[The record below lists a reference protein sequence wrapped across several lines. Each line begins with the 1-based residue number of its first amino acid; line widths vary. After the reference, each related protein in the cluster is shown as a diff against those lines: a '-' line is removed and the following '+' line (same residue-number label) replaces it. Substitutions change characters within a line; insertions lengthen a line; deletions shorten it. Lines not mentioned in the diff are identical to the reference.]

1 MLSLLSLV
9 YILWG
14 SQADR
19 EPLFTPWLQSLKGKE
34 WVVFAHRI
42 VFISYFRHFSGGEGV
57 NSAIG
62 RLRIAIKPFI
72 FWPKITGMREARMEF
87 KYSKARVMARQEKCA
102 HLCC

>member
-42 VFISYFRHFSGGEGV
+42 VFISYFRHFSGGGGGKF
-57 NSAIG
+57 SDWAI
-62 RLRIAIKPFI
+62 AMKPFI

-87 KYSKARVMARQEKCA
+87 
-102 HLCC
+102 